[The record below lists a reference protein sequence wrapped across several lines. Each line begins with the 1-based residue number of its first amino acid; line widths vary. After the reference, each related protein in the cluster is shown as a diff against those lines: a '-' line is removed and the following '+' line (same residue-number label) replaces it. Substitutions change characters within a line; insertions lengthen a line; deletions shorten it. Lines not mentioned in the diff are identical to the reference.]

1 MYGNGGEVVAQEKKR
16 VGIMGGT
23 FDPIHLG
30 HLVIAEAAREELAL
44 SEVIFIPAAQPPHK
58 PGRKVAA
65 AEDRLQL
72 TRLAVEGNPFFRVLD
87 VEMRREGPSYSY
99 DTLRGLVEMHG
110 ERSEFYFIIG
120 GDELNTIFTWHR
132 ISELFSLCHFV
143 AARRKGSPLSLDEVR
158 EQLGEGVLSRIH
170 FVKAPELEISSTD
183 IRRRLQGGRSIRYL
197 VPEKV
202 EAYIYKEG
210 LYP

>member
-1 MYGNGGEVVAQEKKR
+1 MAQEKKR

-65 AEDRLQL
+65 AAHRL
-72 TRLAVEGNPFFRVLD
+72 RLVQFAVEGNPFFRALD

-99 DTLRGLVEMHG
+99 DTLRDLVETHG
-110 ERSEFYFIIG
+110 ESVDFYFIVG
-120 GDELNTIFTWHR
+120 GDEISAILTWHR
-132 ISELFSLCHFV
+132 VAELFSLCRFV
-143 AARRKGSPLSLDEVR
+143 AARRKGASLSLDEVR
-158 EQLGEGVLSRIH
+158 THLGEEALSRIRLGH
-170 FVKAPELEISSTD
+170 PAPPAGGALDSLS
-183 IRRRLQGGRSIRYL
+183 RARKGRSL
-197 VPEKV
+197 H
-202 EAYIYKEG
+202 
-210 LYP
+210 L

>member
-1 MYGNGGEVVAQEKKR
+1 MVQEKRR

-65 AEDRLQL
+65 SAHRLRLVQ
-72 TRLAVEGNPFFRVLD
+72 LAVEGNPFFRALD

-99 DTLRGLVEMHG
+99 DTLRDLVETHG
-110 ERSEFYFIIG
+110 ESVDFYFIVG
-120 GDELNTIFTWHR
+120 GDEISAIFTWHR
-132 ISELFSLCHFV
+132 VAELFSLCHFV
-143 AARRKGSPLSLDEVR
+143 AARRKGSSLSLDEVR
-158 EQLGEGVLSRIH
+158 THLGEEALSCIRL
-170 FVKAPELEISSTD
+170 VQAPELEISSTD
-183 IRRRLQGGRSIRYL
+183 IRRRLQEGRSIRYL

-210 LYP
+210 LYS

>member
-1 MYGNGGEVVAQEKKR
+1 MAQEKKR

-65 AEDRLQL
+65 AAHRLRLVQ
-72 TRLAVEGNPFFRVLD
+72 LAVEGNPFFRALD

-99 DTLRGLVEMHG
+99 DTLRDLVETHG
-110 ERSEFYFIIG
+110 ESVDFYFIVG
-120 GDELNTIFTWHR
+120 GDEISAILTWHR
-132 ISELFSLCHFV
+132 VAELFSLCRFV
-143 AARRKGSPLSLDEVR
+143 AARH
-158 EQLGEGVLSRIH
+158 LGEEALSRIRL
-170 FVKAPELEISSTD
+170 VQTPELEISSTD

-210 LYP
+210 LYS

>member
-1 MYGNGGEVVAQEKKR
+1 MAQEKKR

-30 HLVIAEAAREELAL
+30 HLVIAETAREELAL

-65 AEDRLQL
+65 AAHRLRLVQ
-72 TRLAVEGNPFFRVLD
+72 LAVEGNPFFRALD

-99 DTLRGLVEMHG
+99 DTLRDLVETHG
-110 ERSEFYFIIG
+110 ESVDFYFIVG
-120 GDELNTIFTWHR
+120 
-132 ISELFSLCHFV
+132 
-143 AARRKGSPLSLDEVR
+143 DEVR
-158 EQLGEGVLSRIH
+158 THLGEEALSRIRL
-170 FVKAPELEISSTD
+170 VQAPELEISSTD

-210 LYP
+210 LYS

>member
-1 MYGNGGEVVAQEKKR
+1 MAQEKKR

-44 SEVIFIPAAQPPHK
+44 SEVIFIPA
-58 PGRKVAA
+58 PGRKGAA
-65 AEDRLQL
+65 AAPRLRLVQ
-72 TRLAVEGNPFFRVLD
+72 LAVEGNPFFRALD

-99 DTLRGLVEMHG
+99 DTLRDLVETHG
-110 ERSEFYFIIG
+110 ESVDFYFIVG
-120 GDELNTIFTWHR
+120 GDEISAILTWHR
-132 ISELFSLCHFV
+132 VAELFSLCHFV
-143 AARRKGSPLSLDEVR
+143 AARRKGSSLSLDEVR
-158 EQLGEGVLSRIH
+158 THLGEEALSRIRL
-170 FVKAPELEISSTD
+170 VQAPELEISSTD
-183 IRRRLQGGRSIRYL
+183 IRRRLQEGRSIRYL

-210 LYP
+210 LYS

>member
-1 MYGNGGEVVAQEKKR
+1 MAQEKKR

-65 AEDRLQL
+65 AAHRLRLVQ
-72 TRLAVEGNPFFRVLD
+72 LAVEGNPFFRALD

-99 DTLRGLVEMHG
+99 DTLRDLVEKHG
-110 ERSEFYFIIG
+110 ESVDFYFIVG
-120 GDELNTIFTWHR
+120 GDEISAILTWHR
-132 ISELFSLCHFV
+132 VAELFSLCRFV
-143 AARRKGSPLSLDEVR
+143 AARRKGSSLSLDEVR
-158 EQLGEGVLSRIH
+158 THLGEEALSRIRL
-170 FVKAPELEISSTD
+170 VQAPELEISSTD
-183 IRRRLQGGRSIRYL
+183 IRRRLQEGRSIRYL

-210 LYP
+210 LYS